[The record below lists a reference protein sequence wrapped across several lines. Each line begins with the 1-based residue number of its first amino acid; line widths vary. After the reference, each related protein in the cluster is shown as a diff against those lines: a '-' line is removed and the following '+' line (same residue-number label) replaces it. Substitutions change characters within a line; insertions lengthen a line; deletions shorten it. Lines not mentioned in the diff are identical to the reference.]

1 MRDSI
6 GLKIKRLRNAKLLTQ
21 EQLSES
27 SGVSVRTIRRLEA
40 GENVEGATILSILT
54 AFGTTLQ
61 ELENMTLDN
70 KSTDEN
76 ETNKNEP
83 LQFLQRVENGRDLV
97 RIIADVHQYGF
108 DYHDCE
114 TKDQVEE
121 VQSFLT
127 TVGDVI
133 DIWTM
138 VEIGRQFDLENILD
152 EQIKNLERL
161 NLWVFGLRQF
171 DEESKW
177 ATAIVQ
183 VYSKNNP
190 MIMKTKSDKTLMRK

>member
-1 MRDSI
+1 MQDSI
-6 GLKIKRLRNAKLLTQ
+6 GLKIKRLRNANLMTQ

-54 AFGTTLQ
+54 AFGITLQ

-70 KSTDEN
+70 ESTGEI

-83 LQFLQRVENGRDLV
+83 LQFLQRIENGRDLV

-108 DYHDCE
+108 DYHDCD
-114 TKDQVEE
+114 TKEQVEE
-121 VQSFLT
+121 VQAFLT

-138 VEIGRQFDLENILD
+138 VEIGRQFDLENILN

-161 NLWVFGLRQF
+161 NFWVFGLRQF
-171 DEESKW
+171 DEDSKW
-177 ATAIVQ
+177 STAIVQ

>member
-1 MRDSI
+1 M
-6 GLKIKRLRNAKLLTQ
+6 TQ

-27 SGVSVRTIRRLEA
+27 SGISVRTIRRLEA
-40 GENVEGATILSILT
+40 GENVEDATILSILT

-61 ELENMTLDN
+61 DLEDMPLD
-70 KSTDEN
+70 KDPTDKNEN
-76 ETNKNEP
+76 ETKENEP
-83 LQFLQRVENGRDLV
+83 LQFLQRVEGGRDLV
-97 RIIADVHQYGF
+97 RIIANVHQYGF
-108 DYHDCE
+108 DYNDCE

-121 VQSFLT
+121 VQAFLT

-152 EQIKNLERL
+152 EQIKNLARL
-161 NLWVFGLRQF
+161 NFWVFALRQF

-190 MIMKTKSDKTLMRK
+190 MIMKIKSDKTLMRT

>member
-1 MRDSI
+1 
-6 GLKIKRLRNAKLLTQ
+6 
-21 EQLSES
+21 
-27 SGVSVRTIRRLEA
+27 
-40 GENVEGATILSILT
+40 
-54 AFGTTLQ
+54 
-61 ELENMTLDN
+61 MTLDN
-70 KSTDEN
+70 ESTGEN
-76 ETNKNEP
+76 ETNENEP

-108 DYHDCE
+108 GYHDCE

-121 VQSFLT
+121 VQAFLT

-161 NLWVFGLRQF
+161 NFWVFGLRQF

-190 MIMKTKSDKTLMRK
+190 MIMKTKSDKTLTRK

>member
-161 NLWVFGLRQF
+161 NFWVFGLRQF